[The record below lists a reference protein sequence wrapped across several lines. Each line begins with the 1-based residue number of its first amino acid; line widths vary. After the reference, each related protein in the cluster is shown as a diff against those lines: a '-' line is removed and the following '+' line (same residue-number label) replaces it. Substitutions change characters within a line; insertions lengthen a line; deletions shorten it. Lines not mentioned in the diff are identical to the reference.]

1 MGASSFKSRSS
12 ESGIIS
18 TSRLLIKHLL
28 LFLRKT
34 IDTPAMTE
42 PTTGRTPEAPDTDL
56 TGEEP
61 RATATKGSSFL
72 MTNGRDGGGISW
84 KQVARNG
91 G

>member
-1 MGASSFKSRSS
+1 
-12 ESGIIS
+12 
-18 TSRLLIKHLL
+18 
-28 LFLRKT
+28 
-34 IDTPAMTE
+34 MTE
-42 PTTGRTPEAPDTDL
+42 PTTGRAPEAPDTDL

-72 MTNGRDGGGISW
+72 MTNGLDGGGISW